1 MNAVNA
7 FYGAGTPRAC
17 ADLAALSSLYGVTHI
32 VTGRSGPQILC
43 THLDTL
49 YRDSTYC
56 VCRVS
61 PWHGPRRVPGA
72 VDHPW
77 VTGYYGYWGEEE
89 MPPPAMHYDRLTHIV
104 HFFARPEM
112 SPSPYFG
119 PVVNP
124 ADSMQL
130 VWGTDHYTVGTYNV
144 MDSLLVYAHR
154 SGVKVVLS
162 IGGIYGTQ
170 AEVIDFITHDS
181 SRTQA
186 FVDAALGFARRHGY
200 DGVELDWERP
210 MSASQVSLIVRRLR
224 AGLNTWPVRGL
235 LLVASAGWDMRLKTY
250 DPALV
255 ASAVDQFNIMG
266 YDLHMPGNLIGSDGD
281 LSDVTG
287 FNAALHRPDS
297 TRYPIIYTL
306 ADTYDGVSHPAYID
320 HGRLFLS
327 GYNKLR
333 FGPRYAVNVL
343 GFPPE
348 KVGIGIPFYGYI
360 YKNRTAPG
368 QPRGGSTPA
377 YLSYKTVLAAM
388 RSGGTRVWDDHAD
401 VPWVSGTATAKF
413 GQWGIA
419 VDPGTPFYITY
430 DDTQSVRLKVRWA
443 RDLHLGGIM
452 LYDLWYGW
460 VPEGNPPDPLLRA
473 AEDEFNKR

>member
-1 MNAVNA
+1 MLRR
-7 FYGAGTPRAC
+7 TIC
-17 ADLAALSSLYGVTHI
+17 ALLSLPFVF
-32 VTGRSGPQILC
+32 C
-43 THLDTL
+43 TAPAQRT
-49 YRDSTYC
+49 
-56 VCRVS
+56 
-61 PWHGPRRVPGA
+61 
-72 VDHPW
+72 PW
-77 VTGYYGYWGEEE
+77 VTGYYGYWGEED
-89 MPPPAMHYDRLTHIV
+89 MPPPAMRYQGLTHLV

-144 MDSLLVYAHR
+144 MDSLLLYSHR
-154 SGVKVVLS
+154 NGVKVVLS

-210 MSASQVSLIVRRLR
+210 MSAAQVSLIIRRLR
-224 AGLNTWPVRGL
+224 AGLNAWPARGL
-235 LLVASAGWDMRLKTY
+235 LVVASAGWDMRLKTY

-255 ASAVDQFNIMG
+255 AAAIDQFNIMG

-297 TRYPIIYTL
+297 TRYPVIYTL
-306 ADTYDGVSHPAYID
+306 SDTYDGVSHPAYID

-327 GYNKLR
+327 SYNKLR
-333 FGPRYAVNVL
+333 FGPRYAITVL

-348 KVGIGIPFYGYI
+348 KIGIGIPFYGYI
-360 YKNRTAPG
+360 YKNRTAPN
-368 QPRGGSTPA
+368 QPRAGSTPA
-377 YLSYKTVLAAM
+377 YLSYKTTLAAL
-388 RSGGTRVWDDHAD
+388 RSGGTRTWDEKAG
-401 VPWVSGTATAKF
+401 VPWAAGTATAKF
-413 GQWGIA
+413 GQWGIT

-430 DDTQSVRLKVRWA
+430 DDTASVRLKVRWA
-443 RDLHLGGIM
+443 QDLHLGGIM

-460 VPEGNPPDPLLRA
+460 VPGGQPQDPLLRTA
-473 AEDEFNKR
+473 IDEISRR